1 MKQRAFYAQRPDTV
15 QCMSKKY
22 YHFNESHVDTFFS
35 SGPRMWGRMNGDWY
49 MCTKGKNQS
58 PINIEPQILLFDP
71 SLKHIV
77 IDGDIVSCVL

>member
-1 MKQRAFYAQRPDTV
+1 
-15 QCMSKKY
+15 
-22 YHFNESHVDTFFS
+22 
-35 SGPRMWGRMNGDWY
+35 MWGRMNGDWY